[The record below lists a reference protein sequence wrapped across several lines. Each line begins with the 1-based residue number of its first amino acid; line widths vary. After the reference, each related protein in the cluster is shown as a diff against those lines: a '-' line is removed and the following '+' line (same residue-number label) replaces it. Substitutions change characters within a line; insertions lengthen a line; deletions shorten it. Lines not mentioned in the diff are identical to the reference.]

1 MCTHRDPFTLLL
13 SHGNAEGRLSVHVSW
28 LIFIADIGEMVL
40 WVKKLSAI
48 LRVNIMIYDYSGYGL
63 NEPWGQDH
71 CSEEV
76 YS

>member
-1 MCTHRDPFTLLL
+1 MAMLKVGRALHLAFFLAHRNETL
-13 SHGNAEGRLSVHVSW
+13 
-28 LIFIADIGEMVL
+28 ADIGEMVL

-76 YS
+76 CLLLKLSTF